1 MSRPDGTAVVLLHAL
16 ALDSGMWRETAAAL
30 TARGRR
36 VLPFDQRGFGGTPLG
51 EDPPSLDT
59 VADDVVRT
67 LDREGID
74 RAVLA
79 GCSMG
84 GYVALAVL
92 RRHPH
97 RVSALAL
104 FNTRAA
110 ADTPETAAG
119 RLAFAERIVRADLRE
134 SLIAATTP
142 LLVGTTTRAS
152 RPGLVASL
160 LDTVRG
166 ADPAAVA
173 WAQRAIAARPD
184 ERPATPV
191 GVPAVVVAGAE
202 DGLVGLAESRET
214 AAALGAGD
222 PVVVADAGHLLPM
235 ERPEAAAE
243 LIAALIDRVD
253 GTAPTP
259 GPGTA
264 GAHQTHEDITESDRT
279 ASRGRSEERARA
291 C

>member
-16 ALDSGMWRETAAAL
+16 ALDSGMWRECAAAL

-51 EDPPSLDT
+51 EEPPSLDT

-110 ADTPETAAG
+110 ADSPETAAG

-142 LLVGTTTRAS
+142 LLVGATTRAT

-184 ERPATPV
+184 ERPAAPV
-191 GVPAVVVAGAE
+191 GVPAVVVAGSE
-202 DGLVGLAESRET
+202 DGLVGLAESWET

-222 PVVVADAGHLLPM
+222 PVVVADAGHLLPL

-253 GTAPTP
+253 GAVPAP
-259 GPGTA
+259 GPDTA
-264 GAHQTHEDITESDRT
+264 GAHQMYEDITETGRT
-279 ASRGRSEERARA
+279 ASRGRSEEGARS